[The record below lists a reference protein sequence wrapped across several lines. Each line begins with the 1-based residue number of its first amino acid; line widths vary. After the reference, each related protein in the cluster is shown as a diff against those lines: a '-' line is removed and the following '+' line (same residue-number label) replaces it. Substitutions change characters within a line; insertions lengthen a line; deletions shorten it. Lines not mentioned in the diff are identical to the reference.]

1 MNRRREILTEPKCR
15 AKIWVWNRSLK
26 KPIRKSGKRLEEL
39 KKARN
44 RYVQCSETKIA
55 EIETEVGRD
64 GGGRAVVSIL

>member
-39 KKARN
+39 KKLEIDMFN
-44 RYVQCSETKIA
+44 VQRPK
-55 EIETEVGRD
+55 
-64 GGGRAVVSIL
+64 